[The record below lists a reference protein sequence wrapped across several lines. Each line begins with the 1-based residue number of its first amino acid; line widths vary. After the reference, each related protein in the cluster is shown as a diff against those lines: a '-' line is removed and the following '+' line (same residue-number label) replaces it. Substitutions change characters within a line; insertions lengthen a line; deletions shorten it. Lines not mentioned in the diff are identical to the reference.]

1 MKFFILLLAIGF
13 ASASVIDDV
22 LKQAA
27 DEIVADFKKGLDE
40 APVTYDAE
48 DTNVSSSL
56 YNRTNNSMYSNRPP
70 LLPKMSWS
78 THSKMP

>member
-40 APVTYDAE
+40 APATYAAE
-48 DTNVSSSL
+48 DADVS
-56 YNRTNNSMYSNRPP
+56 YRHFYHERQ
-70 LLPKMSWS
+70 
-78 THSKMP
+78 